1 MASQAPVGKDKNAA
15 DWARLLKD
23 KFELSKKVFQ
33 QEIKIYE
40 IQKKHN
46 ERIARLKKLLLC
58 EKYEDK
64 GLEQCIYELWPS
76 EGTSSCEDEEHDDS
90 SKDISS
96 SEDEEQKTPEE
107 YSELLAQYDEV
118 SGEYNAISDQI
129 IENRWCNEGESNVE
143 CLQRRSEEYDKLKEQ
158 SRSLSME
165 NTGLSQENIAL
176 AAKLRGEEYKLRI
189 KERECENV
197 ERANARLTKGKDKL
211 KSEVKK
217 LKGGLPELH
226 KLLGCGGD
234 NKLIIP
240 CAEKYIEEHRSTKEK
255 NEQLKSQLRLASYKF
270 KCKDG
275 ETPEDCFERKSII
288 DTIDL
293 ENAMGALACQ
303 TGEKLADCAN
313 RFAEKNKKELK
324 KTTETS
330 PRATAPLD
338 DFTAEEVLT
347 QLEKVHTLGCLAL
360 PFTLPL
366 FVARF

>member
-1 MASQAPVGKDKNAA
+1 MAFYSPSVEYKKYLETLKRTEQDGYERGKQESQKQ
-15 DWARLLKD
+15 LKD
-23 KFELSKKVFQ
+23 IGINYFE
-33 QEIKIYE
+33 
-40 IQKKHN
+40 
-46 ERIARLKKLLLC
+46 C
-58 EKYEDK
+58 YEDET
-64 GLEQCIYELWPS
+64 LEDCSDRKRQ
-76 EGTSSCEDEEHDDS
+76 
-90 SKDISS
+90 
-96 SEDEEQKTPEE
+96 E
-107 YSELLAQYDEV
+107 YSILTEINRGNRNDIDALIADKLEV
-118 SGEYNAISDQI
+118 KG
-129 IENRWCNEGESNVE
+129 
-143 CLQRRSEEYDKLKEQ
+143 EYDKLSEQ
-158 SRSLSME
+158 SRLLLAE
-165 NTGLSQENIAL
+165 QTGLTNENIN
-176 AAKLRGEEYKLRI
+176 LREDLQVAQQQLR
-189 KERECENV
+189 KGKKVTEKV
-197 ERANARLTKGKDKL
+197 ERANAKLAKKKEEL

-217 LKGGLPELH
+217 LKEGLPELH
-226 KLLGCGGD
+226 KLLGCGY
-234 NKLIIP
+234 KELIIP
-240 CAEKYIEEHRSTKEK
+240 CAKNYIEEHRSTKEK
-255 NEQLKSQLRLASYKF
+255 NEQLKSQLRLASDKF
-270 KCKDG
+270 KCEDG